1 MLSKSFSNLFG
12 VVDDEEEARAYAL
25 EVLKENI
32 PRSVPKMSD
41 EIDRSQMPFLKRVF
55 QPKTPSEREFQATL
69 YTRLEAGY
77 NIAVNCNGAT
87 GLVVVLQ
94 VDKGPGSKWNAI
106 YPDRQIEANMRI
118 LEVNHITDCF
128 EMIDELRASSE
139 AVIRFRRP
147 VTKRLLVMRD
157 PGSKLGV
164 TLLDFDATSVWVDQV
179 MTSGAVSEWNEQNPL
194 EKITTG
200 TRILEVNGVKGN
212 VHRMYEALRK
222 EGVLELVVESH
233 GPETAN
239 RKEPASE
246 GWYPRPVSMKKLG
259 L

>member
-1 MLSKSFSNLFG
+1 
-12 VVDDEEEARAYAL
+12 
-25 EVLKENI
+25 
-32 PRSVPKMSD
+32 MSD

-139 AVIRFRRP
+139 DAVIRFRRP

-200 TRILEVNGVKGN
+200 TRILEARERLRPGSDDVDDVGLCDREPRMRDFFQVNGVKGN